1 MTTMWTPI
9 LQFLTLIGGG
19 IAIGTVLED
28 GGNLPVIIQQ
38 VPATPAPS
46 GTGSTSPLVI
56 IVIAALVVAA
66 VYVIRAQRKN

>member
-1 MTTMWTPI
+1 MWTPI

-38 VPATPAPS
+38 VPATPAP
-46 GTGSTSPLVI
+46 GAGSISPFIIIAIAILVL
-56 IVIAALVVAA
+56 AAG
-66 VYVIRAQRKN
+66 YVIRVFRRQG